1 MTPSSMP
8 TWLTNRGAPIHPPTD
23 GRGWWPGAWTG
34 SGGGKARSGSR
45 SPLFGCAWTIC

>member
-23 GRGWWPGAWTG
+23 QEGLVAW
-34 SGGGKARSGSR
+34 SADWEWR
-45 SPLFGCAWTIC
+45 W